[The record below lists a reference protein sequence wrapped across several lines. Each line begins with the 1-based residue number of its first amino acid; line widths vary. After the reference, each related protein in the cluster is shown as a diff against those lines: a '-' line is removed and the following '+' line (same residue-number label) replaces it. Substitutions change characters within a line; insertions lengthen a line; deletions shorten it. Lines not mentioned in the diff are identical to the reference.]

1 MLGTNAATPAD
12 ATADITK
19 GLATGAWDASIP
31 PAYALSRWLFL
42 RLVGVVYLIAFV
54 SLAAQV
60 RGLVGAHGILPAAT
74 FLDQAH
80 ALYGS
85 AAYRL
90 FPTLCW
96 FGAGDGML
104 RALCWGGVVLAVL
117 LVAGVAQAPVLL
129 LLWLSYLSVSVVGQT
144 FLWFQWDGLLLETG
158 LLALLYAPTTLRP
171 GLAREPVPSTAARWL
186 VWWLLFRLMFL
197 SGITKLASGDPAW
210 RHLTALDYHFW
221 TQPLPPWTAWYVQQA
236 PEWLHRGMTLAT
248 LAIELLV
255 PWLIFVPERWRR
267 ARYAACALLVLG
279 QLGIALTGNYGF
291 FNLLALVLC
300 VSLLDDRVVE
310 RVLPLRP
317 VVRAPAP
324 RWAVYGIRGATPLF
338 ALLSLLAFAREIGQT
353 IPGARGALDNPLLRA
368 VAPLRSVNG
377 YGLFRVMTTERPE
390 IVIEGSADSVHWR
403 EYGFRWKPGDLAR
416 RPAFVAPHM
425 PRLDWQMWFAALDP
439 AGAREWLVPLLE
451 HLLQGTPEVVA
462 LLGHNPF
469 PDRAPRYVRLAYYH
483 YRFAT
488 PAERSRTGAWWQR
501 QFLGYL
507 TPALSLGPGP

>member
-1 MLGTNAATPAD
+1 MIG
-12 ATADITK
+12 ITE
-19 GLATGAWDASIP
+19 GLATGTWDAPAP
-31 PAYALSRWLFL
+31 PAYARSRWLFL
-42 RLVGVVYLIAFV
+42 RLVGLVYLTAFLSLGVQV
-54 SLAAQV
+54 S
-60 RGLVGAHGILPAAT
+60 GLVGAHGILPAGA

-80 ALYGS
+80 ATYGS

-104 RALCWGGVVLAVL
+104 RALCWGGAVLAVL
-117 LVAGVAQAPVLL
+117 LIAGVGQAPVLFS
-129 LLWLSYLSVSVVGQT
+129 LWLCYLSVSVAGQA

-158 LLALLYAPTTLRP
+158 LLALLYAPTTLLP
-171 GLAREPVPSTAARWL
+171 GSPREPEPSAVARWL

-197 SGITKLASGDPAW
+197 SGVTKLASGDAAW
-210 RHLTALDYHFW
+210 RDLTALDYHFW

-236 PEWLHRGMTLAT
+236 PQWLHRGMTLAT

-267 ARYAACALLVLG
+267 ARYAACALLVLN

-300 VSLLDDRVVE
+300 VSLLDDRVLA
-310 RVLPLRP
+310 RVLPRGAALRVP
-317 VVRAPAP
+317 QVPQP
-324 RWAVYGIRGATPLF
+324 RWAVYIIRGVAPLF
-338 ALLSLLAFAREIGQT
+338 ALLSVLAFAREIAQT
-353 IPGARGALDNPLLRA
+353 IPGTRGTFDSPLLRA

-403 EYGFRWKPGDLAR
+403 EYGFRWKPGDPDR

-439 AGAREWLVPLLE
+439 PGAREWLGPLFE
-451 HLLQGTPEVVA
+451 HLLRGTPEVVA

-469 PDRAPRYVRLAYYH
+469 PERAPRYVRLAYYH

-507 TPALSLGPGP
+507 TPALSLERGS